1 MENFTLPYR
10 LFLIMKPTEQRQKQ
24 PVISVDDLRK
34 TYGDGSVVAVDDVSF
49 EVERGSVVGLLGP
62 NGAGKTSI
70 IKSILGVVLPDEGEI
85 QVEGVNVR
93 EDDDVYE
100 KVSAVLEGARNVYW
114 RLTVQENI
122 SFFSSL
128 QGIDPRD
135 QREQHQELMELL
147 NIDHKADEIVKDL
160 SRGMKQKTA
169 LACALARQTPVL
181 FLDEPTLGLDVEAS
195 HDLRQELD
203 RLVTQENRTVV
214 LSSHD
219 MDVMQDLC
227 DRVII
232 LDDGEIVTDESVSD
246 LVELFQTQAYEV
258 VVEETMSTAAR
269 QSLESEFDVAEWR
282 ERGDWTVCEVSLAD
296 SDRVHDLMGTL
307 AEFDLTPRS
316 VSVVQPD
323 LEDVFLEVTGEDNEE
338 TESGSEGTDEVRMV
352 EGRA

>member
-1 MENFTLPYR
+1 MQ
-10 LFLIMKPTEQRQKQ
+10 PTERRQKQ
-24 PVISVDDLRK
+24 PVISVENMRK
-34 TYGDGSVVAVDDVSF
+34 TYADGSVVAVDDVSF

-70 IKSILGVVLPDEGEI
+70 IKSILGVVLPDEGDI
-85 QVEGVNVR
+85 RVDGVNVH

-114 RLTVQENI
+114 RLTVRENI

-128 QGIDPRD
+128 QGIDPRNHRD
-135 QREQHQELMELL
+135 EHDELMELL
-147 NIDHKADEIVKDL
+147 NIDHKADETVKNL

-169 LACALARQTPVL
+169 LACALVRQTPVL

-232 LDDGEIVTDESVSD
+232 IDDGEIVTDESVSG
-246 LVELFQTQAYEV
+246 LVELFRTQAYEV
-258 VVEETMSTAAR
+258 VVEDDMSTTAR
-269 QSLESEFDVAEWR
+269 RTLEREFDVAEWR
-282 ERGDWTVCEVSLAD
+282 ERGDWTVCEVSMAEG
-296 SDRVHDLMGTL
+296 DRVHDLMRTL
-307 AEFDLTPRS
+307 EEFDLTPRS

-323 LEDVFLEVTGEDNEE
+323 LEDVFLEVTGEDE
-338 TESGSEGTDEVRMV
+338 TESERGSEPADESRTV

>member
-1 MENFTLPYR
+1 MQS
-10 LFLIMKPTEQRQKQ
+10 TEPRQKQ
-24 PVISVDDLRK
+24 PVISVENLRK

-70 IKSILGVVLPDEGEI
+70 IKSILGVVLPDEGDI
-85 QVEGVNVR
+85 RVDGVNVH
-93 EDDDVYE
+93 DGDNVYE

-114 RLTVQENI
+114 RLTVRENI

-128 QGIDPRD
+128 QGIDPQD
-135 QREQHQELMELL
+135 HREEHDELMELL
-147 NIDHKADEIVKDL
+147 NIDHKADEVVKNL

-169 LACALARQTPVL
+169 LACALVRQTPVL

-232 LDDGEIVTDESVSD
+232 LDDGDIVTDESVPD

-258 VVEETMSTAAR
+258 VVEEDMSTTAR
-269 QSLESEFDVAEWR
+269 QSLEGEFDVADWR
-282 ERGDWTVCEVSLAD
+282 ERGEWTVCEVSLTD
-296 SDRVHDLMGTL
+296 KDRVHDLMRTL

-323 LEDVFLEVTGEDNEE
+323 LEDVFLEVTGEDERADSENERGDE
-338 TESGSEGTDEVRMV
+338 PTDEPRTV

>member
-1 MENFTLPYR
+1 MQS
-10 LFLIMKPTEQRQKQ
+10 TEPQQKQ
-24 PVISVDDLRK
+24 PVISVENLRK

-70 IKSILGVVLPDEGEI
+70 IKSILGVVLPDEGDI
-85 QVEGVNVR
+85 RVDDVNVH
-93 EDDDVYE
+93 DGDNVYE

-114 RLTVQENI
+114 RLTVRENI

-135 QREQHQELMELL
+135 HRDEHDELMELL
-147 NIDHKADEIVKDL
+147 NIDHKADEVVKNL

-169 LACALARQTPVL
+169 LACALVRQTPVL

-232 LDDGEIVTDESVSD
+232 LDDGDIVTDESVPD

-258 VVEETMSTAAR
+258 VVEEDMSTTAR
-269 QSLESEFDVAEWR
+269 QSVEREFDVAEWR
-282 ERGDWTVCEVSLAD
+282 ERGEWTVCEVSLAD
-296 SDRVHDLMGTL
+296 SDRVHDLMRTL
-307 AEFDLTPRS
+307 EEFDLTPRS

-323 LEDVFLEVTGEDNEE
+323 LEDVFLEVTGEDEDADGDAE
-338 TESGSEGTDEVRMV
+338 RRDEPRTV

>member
-1 MENFTLPYR
+1 MDSP
-10 LFLIMKPTEQRQKQ
+10 EQRQKQ
-24 PVISVDDLRK
+24 TVLSVEDLRK

-49 EVERGSVVGLLGP
+49 SVERGSVVGLLGP
-62 NGAGKTSI
+62 NGAGKTST
-70 IKSILGVVLPDEGEI
+70 IKSILGVVLPDEGE
-85 QVEGVNVR
+85 VEVDGVNVH
-93 EDDDVYE
+93 EGGGKMYE

-114 RLTVQENI
+114 RLTVQENL

-135 QREQHQELMELL
+135 HREEHEELMELL
-147 NIDHKADEIVKDL
+147 NIDHKADEVVKDL

-169 LACALARQTPVL
+169 LACALVRETPVL

-195 HDLRQELD
+195 HDLRQELE
-203 RLVTQENRTVV
+203 RLVTQENRTVI

-227 DRVII
+227 DRII
-232 LDDGEIVTDESVSD
+232 IMDEGEVVTDEDVTE

-258 VVEETMSTAAR
+258 IVEEAVSTTAR
-269 QSLESEFDVAEWR
+269 QALERDFDVNEWR
-282 ERGDWTVCEVSLAD
+282 ERGDWTVCEVSLD
-296 SDRVHDLMGTL
+296 DRERIHDLMGTL

-323 LEDVFLEVTGEDNEE
+323 LEDVFLEVTGGNEDEDE
-338 TESGSEGTDEVRMV
+338 TEDKEESETEDAARIV